1 MIIITYHLLALVQN
15 QDHCLALLNTF
26 EEHITAD
33 WQFLSGAR
41 YFISSH
47 YPASS
52 MFYLGR
58 HNGGYRL
65 VHSLGLVI

>member
-52 MFYLGR
+52 KNSISGVTMADIGWCTVLD
-58 HNGGYRL
+58 L
-65 VHSLGLVI
+65 